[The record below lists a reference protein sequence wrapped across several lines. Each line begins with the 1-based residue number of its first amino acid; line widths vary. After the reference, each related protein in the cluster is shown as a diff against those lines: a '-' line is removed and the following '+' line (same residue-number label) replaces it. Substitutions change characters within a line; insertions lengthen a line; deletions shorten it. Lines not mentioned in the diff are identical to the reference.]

1 MILWSC
7 YSHLRQWIVPI
18 MYLLMFWAQFRRC
31 FLENN
36 LWWSKNKHLKHP
48 LRQTFLIFHHHCRET
63 IFVEAILTRYHKC
76 LRKKETIFYSNHYCT
91 PTCKSKKTWS
101 CYDSKTKTT
110 WQTFA
115 NVSETIGQQSNIF
128 GEWSCEWSSKAWIL
142 ALFKSH
148 LLISFN
154 SAQYMNE
161 FLC

>member
-76 LRKKETIFYSNHYCT
+76 LTEKKRPFST
-91 PTCKSKKTWS
+91 PTIIVHQHVNQRKLEVFTIIKPRRHDKHL
-101 CYDSKTKTT
+101 
-110 WQTFA
+110 QTFQKLL
-115 NVSETIGQQSNIF
+115 VSNLIF
-128 GEWSCEWSSKAWIL
+128 LESGHASGHQKHGYSRYSRAT
-142 ALFKSH
+142 
-148 LLISFN
+148 
-154 SAQYMNE
+154 Y
-161 FLC
+161 